1 MKNRS
6 TAPSD
11 SRRISTELR
20 DKIAH
25 GEFPVGARI
34 PTEEEMCERFGASRY
49 SVREAL
55 RVLTDEGLVV
65 RRPRVG
71 TIVAA
76 SKPAE
81 RFVQS
86 VPSMQK
92 LLNYPAG
99 TIRKSIGSGY
109 IEASAE
115 TASLLKCRVGDR
127 YYRIRALR
135 YAVGSSVPL
144 CYTDIYI
151 LPQYANIINHPN
163 HESMLVSD
171 QIREVFGE
179 RAEKTL
185 IEISASSVK
194 RNISKLLDVEPGTP
208 ALVVTR
214 RYTNADGVDY
224 ETTISVHPASR
235 YTYAFEFRRET

>member
-1 MKNRS
+1 MKNRPT
-6 TAPSD
+6 TASD
-11 SRRISTELR
+11 SRRISSELR
-20 DKIAH
+20 EKITR
-25 GEFPVGARI
+25 GEFPIGGRI
-34 PTEEEMCERFGASRY
+34 PTEGEICERLGASRY
-49 SVREAL
+49 SVREAM
-55 RVLTDEGLVV
+55 RVLTDEGLIV

-76 SKPAE
+76 TKPTE

-99 TIRKSIGSGY
+99 TIRKGIGSGY
-109 IEASAE
+109 VEAGAE
-115 TASLLKCRVGDR
+115 LASLLRCDIGDR
-127 YYRIRALR
+127 RYRIRALR

-151 LPQYANIINHPN
+151 LPQYANVINHPN
-163 HESMLVSD
+163 HESMLVAD
-171 QIREVFGE
+171 QLREVFGE
-179 RAEKTL
+179 RTEKTL

-194 RNISKLLDVEPGTP
+194 RNIAKLLDVEPGSP

-224 ETTISVHPASR
+224 ETTTSVHPASR
-235 YTYAFEFRRET
+235 YTYAFEFKREA